1 MHGRGFELVPVH
13 RCPFSYRRRSIALER
28 KFDLPMILVQHWNI
42 ESVAR
47 MGLPPRGAGSG
58 DSGIIVTT
66 IRT

>member
-1 MHGRGFELVPVH
+1 MP
-13 RCPFSYRRRSIALER
+13 RCPFSYKRRSIALER
-28 KFDLPMILVQHWNI
+28 TFDLPMILIQYCNI

-47 MGLPPRGAGSG
+47 MGVSLQGPRQGLPPRGAGSG

>member
-1 MHGRGFELVPVH
+1 MY

-47 MGLPPRGAGSG
+47 MGVSLQGPRQGLPPRGAGSDDG
-58 DSGIIVTT
+58 GIVVTT